1 MKKMV
6 FLLGLIFAITSVVA
20 QVPGGFSYQAVV
32 RNTSGEIAAHQSVKF
47 RFSLLQGS
55 ATGTAVY
62 VETQSALTNSYGM
75 ANLTVGQGTP
85 ASGTFDPTGWGTNS
99 HFLKV
104 ELDPDNGNIF
114 THLGTTQLMAVP
126 YAFHAKTAE
135 QIPDNSVTSAKIVNG
150 AVVGSKIA
158 QQGATSGQVLKW
170 NGTAWAPA
178 VDLTGG
184 DATWSSS
191 GSNLYYNTGNIGVGT
206 SAPTALLHTNGNGT
220 GDGNVLFAGQVKGT
234 PGNPPVSGPG
244 TRMMWYPDKA
254 AFRVG
259 EAFSNEWD
267 LPQIG
272 NHSIAMGHNVKA
284 SGSTSFS
291 IGLNSSAEGTTAIAM
306 GFHASATGAY
316 AKSIGN
322 LTTASGNIS
331 TAMGTGT
338 IAPSFSEFVIG
349 RLNTEYTP
357 LNATNWNNADRL
369 FVVGNGADN
378 ANRSDAMVIMKHGG
392 IGLGISQP
400 AGFSNLHLHNK
411 NADQVFQRFTN
422 SVTGTGI
429 NDGLRIGIRDNTHT
443 GQIWNFENGKL
454 AFGTH
459 GVERMTISNTG
470 NVGIGTLDPSALLHV
485 SGFQSGQGNV
495 VFMGSIKWI
504 DPGAFPVSGAGT
516 RMMWYPDKAAFRAGD
531 VNGTQ
536 WDAPNIGNFS
546 VAFGFETLASG
557 ENSSAFGTFTKAEA
571 YRSAAFGYY
580 NVGGGNP
587 TSTVASNPLFEIGNG
602 TSSADRANA
611 FTVLKNGRTGIN
623 LHNPTAQLHIN
634 TTAGTSGLRVDIDG
648 TPSLIAYSNGG
659 LSIGSVTM
667 APTNG
672 LRVSGESSMQQK
684 VNIGSTASADATL
697 HIRHT
702 NPAAGIMPDEGLRIQ
717 NMSAANRSWTF
728 YTFSSN
734 GALALYS
741 ATGGAVSVGNFNA
754 GTGAYT
760 ATSNRHLKTNVLL
773 LGADILTRIQQLQPV
788 TYSYLRDP
796 LQQRTIG
803 FMAEDVQP
811 LFPELVDTVGE
822 NGENLAINYAGFSV
836 VAIKAIQVQQEK
848 ITLLEK
854 SINQQQETIIKQQK
868 LLEELMLHFEK
879 MANNK

>member
-1 MKKMV
+1 MNNKKVLLLIAV
-6 FLLGLIFAITSVVA
+6 FGLTHVLYA
-20 QVPGGFSYQAVV
+20 Q
-32 RNTSGEIAAHQSVKF
+32 N
-47 RFSLLQGS
+47 
-55 ATGTAVY
+55 
-62 VETQSALTNSYGM
+62 
-75 ANLTVGQGTP
+75 VGI
-85 ASGTFDPTGWGTNS
+85 GTNS
-99 HFLKV
+99 PTQKLDIDGQIRIRGGAPGAGKV
-104 ELDPDNGNIF
+104 L
-114 THLGTTQLMAVP
+114 
-126 YAFHAKTAE
+126 
-135 QIPDNSVTSAKIVNG
+135 TSSAD
-150 AVVGSKIA
+150 
-158 QQGATSGQVLKW
+158 
-170 NGTAWAPA
+170 GTASWAIP
-178 VDLTGG
+178 
-184 DATWSSS
+184 SS
-191 GSNLYYNTGNIGVGT
+191 GSNWTVVGDNIIRNTGFVGVG
-206 SAPTALLHTNGNGT
+206 SVLPTALFSVNSTGASNHSVVFVSPLVGN
-220 GDGNVLFAGQVKGT
+220 
-234 PGNPPVSGPG
+234 PGPPPVSGQG
-244 TRMMWYPDKA
+244 SRLMWYGDKS

-259 EAFSNEWD
+259 FVTGTQWDMDSIGFSSVAMGRNSRAIGD
-267 LPQIG
+267 VSFAIG
-272 NHSIAMGHNVKA
+272 NVSRAAGVGSISLGQASEARAVHSIA
-284 SGSTSFS
+284 
-291 IGLNSSAEGTTAIAM
+291 IGESSL
-306 GFHASATGAY
+306 ATGAFSH
-316 AKSIGN
+316 AFGAG
-322 LTTASGNIS
+322 TQASGDGS
-331 TAMGTGT
+331 TALGWGTQ
-338 IAPSFSEFVIG
+338 ASSAFELALG
-349 RLNTEYTP
+349 RFNSLYTP
-357 LNATNWNNADRL
+357 LSTTQFNNADRL
-369 FVVGNGADN
+369 LVVGNGADIN
-378 ANRSDAMVIMKHGG
+378 NRSDAMVIMKHGG

-470 NVGIGTLDPSALLHV
+470 NVGIGTLYPSALLHV

-702 NPAAGIMPDEGLRIQ
+702 NPPAGIMPDQGLRIQ
-717 NMSAANRSWTF
+717 NISAANRIWTF

-734 GALALYS
+734 GNLALYS
-741 ATGGAVSVGNFNA
+741 ASGGEVSVGNFNA

-760 ATSNRHLKTNVLL
+760 ATSNRHLKTNVQLL
-773 LGADILTRIQQLQPV
+773 DADVLSRIQQLTPSS
-788 TYSYLRDP
+788 YSYLRDP

-811 LFPELVDTVGE
+811 IFPELVDTIGE

-836 VAIKAIQVQQEK
+836 VAIRAIQ
-848 ITLLEK
+848 
-854 SINQQQETIIKQQK
+854 
-868 LLEELMLHFEK
+868 LLEEKHEALQKELSVKEK
-879 MANNK
+879 RITSLENDLQEIKQLLKKVKVNE